1 MHLRRLVKPPLP
13 VPVHYGAPREL
24 KDGLHAARVLQDL
37 LEGFKLAPLRLAGCR
52 LELSLFPDEEEIL
65 LEPERQVRV
74 VSVLKAALTIIN
86 LEMLDTPLSD
96 PEVLGSGNE

>member
-1 MHLRRLVKPPLP
+1 MAYKTSIP
-13 VPVHYGAPREL
+13 VPVHYGTPREL
-24 KDGLHAARVLQDL
+24 KDGLYAARVPQVL
-37 LEGFKLAPLRLAGCR
+37 LEGFNLAPLRLAGCR
-52 LELSLFPDEEEIL
+52 LELSLFPGEEEIL
-65 LEPERQVRV
+65 LEPERQFRV